1 MIEQQILIE
10 EVNTNEIND
19 VLQLIVDR
27 ENIFPSNTGDTI
39 INSSKRDKELMNILL
54 SCERY
59 VLKQRELDQEL
70 SSGFYRLAQS
80 RRNRGSHIVL
90 GRVRAAFVSTAC
102 DGERAGAGAHARGP
116 APGAQVSVELQV
128 ASIFG
133 VDER

>member
-10 EVNTNEIND
+10 EVNANEIND
-19 VLQLIVDR
+19 ALQLIVDR

-80 RRNRGSHIVL
+80 RRNRGSHVYSVDDVRFEIEPELCLHADGENGQVL
-90 GRVRAAFVSTAC
+90 GNYES
-102 DGERAGAGAHARGP
+102 GE
-116 APGAQVSVELQV
+116 ELPE
-128 ASIFG
+128 G
-133 VDER
+133 RRLGC